1 MVISKKNQLVGVD
14 VGSNSIKL
22 VEIEDTKKGRF
33 LKNFGIIGLPHNAIV
48 EGSIKEPEIVA
59 SAIST
64 LIKNLKINNKNI
76 STSISG
82 FSVIVKT
89 ITVNTKESP
98 DLDTGIK
105 EEAEQYI
112 PFDIDDVNLDYEIIK
127 RHGEKAEG
135 EEKEASGDYIVDAIL
150 VAAKKDMIDEYVD
163 MFHLARLNP
172 MIMDLD
178 AFAVQNAFE
187 MSEGNIQGSYALINI
202 GAEELGINAIK
213 DGISIFTRD
222 SSFGGK
228 HITEDIMSAFN
239 VPYEEAEKIKLGGK
253 KVDDTKK
260 LQEIFSSNISIWVDE
275 IKKAIDFILSTYPD
289 EKIERLYVCG
299 GSCRIPGLIKYLES
313 ETEIPVS
320 EINPFKNLNINEK
333 LFDLEYLKYMAPQ
346 AAVAVGLALRSI
358 GDK

>member
-1 MVISKKNQLVGVD
+1 MVIAKKNRLVGVD
-14 VGSNSIKL
+14 VGSNSIKA
-22 VEIEDTKKGRF
+22 VEIEDTKKGKI

-48 EGSIKEPEIVA
+48 EGSIKEPEIVS
-59 SAIST
+59 SALNT
-64 LIKNLKINNKNI
+64 LVGNLRINNKNI
-76 STSISG
+76 ATSISG

-98 DLDTGIK
+98 DMDKAIK

-112 PFDIDDVNLDYEIIK
+112 PFDIDEVNIDYEIIK
-127 RHGEKAEG
+127 KLG
-135 EEKEASGDYIVDAIL
+135 EEEKKTADEHIIDVML

-163 MFHLARLNP
+163 MFNLAKLNP
-172 MIMDLD
+172 MIMDVD

-187 MSEGNIQGSYALINI
+187 MSQEETPTCYALINI
-202 GAEELGINAIK
+202 GAEEIGINAVK

-222 SSFGGK
+222 SSYGGK

-239 VPYEEAEKIKLGGK
+239 VSYEDAEKIKLGGK

-260 LQEIFSSNISIWVDE
+260 LQEIFSSNVSIWADE
-275 IKKAIDFILSTYPD
+275 IKKAIDFIISTYPD
-289 EKIERLYVCG
+289 EKIEKLYLCG
-299 GSCRIPGLIKYLES
+299 GSSRIPGLKRYLEA
-313 ETEIPVS
+313 EIEIPVS
-320 EINPFKNLNINEK
+320 MFDPFSGLDINEK
-333 LFDLEYLKYMAPQ
+333 SFDTEYLKYMAPQ